1 MMYDKFTI
9 SEKKE
14 LLKEVLKE
22 TTVKERFQDFFL
34 GSEVVRFPLQ
44 INGKYAGRDLIFVY
58 DFMKEIDQLKQGL
71 LTVSF
76 ASPYYKIIKNQEII
90 QTVENEL
97 SDIGADFKRI
107 DKKESVSDYS
117 GLFQIGDDKG
127 ILIRNSYVP
136 SRALSVFITVRRKVF
151 IPIVKVRVIHTDK
164 EVRKYK
170 LELNEKLKDFTVI
183 TDVINELQKTKWSEL
198 PKGFLKE
205 IEELRYVKYVTKKG
219 FTEEREIMLGK
230 DVIDKANRENLS
242 ALELIEET
250 LVKAYETKR
259 YTLKRKVDNIVAT
272 NIEKILNTV
281 LSH

>member
-164 EVRKYK
+164 EVRKYN
-170 LELNEKLKDFTVI
+170 LELNEKLRDFTII
-183 TDVINELQKTKWSEL
+183 TDVINELQKAKWSEL